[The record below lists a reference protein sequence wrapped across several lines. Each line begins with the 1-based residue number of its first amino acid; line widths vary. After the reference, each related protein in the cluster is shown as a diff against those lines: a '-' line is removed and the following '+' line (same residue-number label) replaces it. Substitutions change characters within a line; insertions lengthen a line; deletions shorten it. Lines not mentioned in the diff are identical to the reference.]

1 MSARPQKAP
10 VRIVLSYAHRDEG
23 RLERF
28 GLIPFLEGLPKKQ
41 NWEFWSDKFL
51 DDSRFDEEIK
61 ARFNRADVIVCI
73 VSQYFLNSKYIN
85 EVEKVIARRRSK
97 NERILVVPILLTPS
111 FWEEEKW
118 LTKLHHFPKRKGYV
132 FDEGVNRLALAME
145 IARFIIR
152 HFEQRVLPFRDPKLL
167 YKMRRLARTSLTE
180 EQTGILRRDACERA
194 SEAVPNPEL
203 RAKICR
209 EAKRLIKQKG
219 VDHLSKKD
227 LAALDKKSLANGRK
241 PDPEIVRW
249 VLRCA
254 GLHPQ
259 GKAGA

>member
-1 MSARPQKAP
+1 MTARPQKTP
-10 VRIVLSYAHRDEG
+10 VRIVLSYAHLDKG
-23 RLERF
+23 RLKRF
-28 GLIPFLEGLPKKQ
+28 DLASFLQGLPKKQ
-41 NWEFWSDKFL
+41 NWEFWSDEMM
-51 DDSRFDEEIK
+51 DDSHFDEEIK
-61 ARFNRADVIVCI
+61 ARFNSADVIICI
-73 VSQYFLNSKYIN
+73 VSQYFLNSKYIRN
-85 EVEKVIARRRSK
+85 VESIIARKRSK
-97 NERILVVPILLTPS
+97 HERILVVPVLLTPS

-118 LTKLHHFPKRKGYV
+118 LKELHHFPTKGYV

-227 LAALDKKSLANGRK
+227 LAALDKKVLTNGRK
-241 PDPEIVRW
+241 PDPENVRW

-259 GKAGA
+259 GRADS